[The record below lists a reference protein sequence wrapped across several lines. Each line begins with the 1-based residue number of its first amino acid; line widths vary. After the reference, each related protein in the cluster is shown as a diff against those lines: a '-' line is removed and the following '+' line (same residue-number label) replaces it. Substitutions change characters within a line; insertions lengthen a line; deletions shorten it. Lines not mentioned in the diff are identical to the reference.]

1 MLLKPSEANCR
12 LTPFF
17 DKKRSDGNS
26 KGLSALH
33 QQDPWHKHGE
43 EVATCKSGLRM
54 HLFTLVFACGFS
66 ALWYSLWFHHYFAY
80 HFVRTHHIP
89 SQNVCMCPLFLQC
102 FFWKKHMFDWPIFD
116 TFIGAKFWEW
126 GPGLTRCKG
135 QHIGKCR
142 IGQLS

>member
-54 HLFTLVFACGFS
+54 HLFTLVFACGFRVHCGI
-66 ALWYSLWFHHYFAY
+66 AFGFIIILPTTLYAHIIFHLKMYACAHYFC
-80 HFVRTHHIP
+80 
-89 SQNVCMCPLFLQC
+89 NV
-102 FFWKKHMFDWPIFD
+102 FFEKNICL
-116 TFIGAKFWEW
+116 IGPYSIHSLEPNS
-126 GPGLTRCKG
+126 GNEG
-135 QHIGKCR
+135 QD
-142 IGQLS
+142 